1 MSNILIIKHGSLGDI
16 AQVSGAIQ
24 DIKENH
30 PNDKIFI
37 LTTSLYQKLF
47 RKCPYIDEIY
57 IDQRLP
63 RLNLFYLLKLKRII
77 SKLSLVKIYDLQNSS
92 RTSFYRKFLFNKIEW
107 SSTETTK
114 LPGTNKS
121 DFDSSPVLERFNFQL
136 TNSNIIT
143 KHTLKPNFSWACE
156 NIDDLLKKYNLEK
169 YILLFPFCSINLP
182 HKKWP
187 YYNDLISFINK
198 NNPGLEQV
206 VAPGPNE
213 IEESKK
219 LNVQVILKD
228 NKSLTITQL
237 AGLINKAQFIISNDT
252 GPAHMAAHLGARG
265 VTLFGYHTTPKKV
278 SIETNK
284 FKAIIKDDLK
294 KLSAEEVYSNISEEL
309 SLV

>member
-16 AQVSGAIQ
+16 AQISGAIQ

-30 PNDKIFI
+30 PNDKVFV
-37 LTTSLYQKLF
+37 LTTYPYEELF
-47 RKCPYIDEIY
+47 LKSPYIDEVY
-57 IDQRLP
+57 IDQRLS
-63 RLNLFYLLKLKRII
+63 RLNLFYLLKLKQMI

-92 RTSFYRKFLFNKIEW
+92 RTSFYRKFLFNKIKW
-107 SSTETTK
+107 SSAETT
-114 LPGTNKS
+114 LPPGTNKS
-121 DFDSSPVLERFNFQL
+121 DFDNDPVLERFNFQL
-136 TNSNIIT
+136 TKSNIVT
-143 KHTLKPNFSWACE
+143 KRTLKPNFSWACE

-187 YYNDLISFINK
+187 YYNDLILLIK
-198 NNPGLEQV
+198 KHNPEFELII
-206 VAPGPNE
+206 APSSNE

-219 LNVQVILKD
+219 ISARAILKD
-228 NKSLTITQL
+228 DKALTITQL
-237 AGLINKAQFIISNDT
+237 AGLIDKAQFIISNDT
-252 GPAHMAAHLGARG
+252 GPAHMAAHLGTKG
-265 VTLFGYHTTPKKV
+265 ITLFGQHTTPKKV

-294 KLSAEEVYSNISEEL
+294 ELSAEEVYSNISEEF

>member
-16 AQVSGAIQ
+16 AQISGAIQ

-30 PNDKIFI
+30 TGDKVFI
-37 LTTSLYQKLF
+37 LTTSPYEELF
-47 RKCPYIDEIY
+47 LKCPYIDEVY
-57 IDQRLP
+57 IDQRLS

-107 SSTETTK
+107 SSTETTM

-121 DFDSSPVLERFNFQL
+121 DFDNSPVLERFNFQL
-136 TNSNIIT
+136 TNSSIIT

-187 YYNDLISFINK
+187 YYNDLILFINK
-198 NNPGLEQV
+198 NSPGLEQV

-228 NKSLTITQL
+228 NKALTITQL

-278 SIETNK
+278 CIETNK

-294 KLSAEEVYSNISEEL
+294 ELSAEEVYFNISKEL

>member
-16 AQVSGAIQ
+16 AQISGAIQ

-30 PNDKIFI
+30 HDDKVFI
-37 LTTSLYQKLF
+37 LTTSLYEELF
-47 RKCPYIDEIY
+47 LKCPYIDEVY
-57 IDQRLP
+57 IDQRLS
-63 RLNLFYLLKLKRII
+63 RLNLFYLLKLKKMI
-77 SKLSLVKIYDLQNSS
+77 SKLGLIKIYDLQNSS
-92 RTSFYRKFLFNKIEW
+92 RTSFYRKFLFNKIKW
-107 SSTETTK
+107 SSTETT
-114 LPGTNKS
+114 LPSGTNKS
-121 DFDSSPVLERFNFQL
+121 DFDNDPVLERFNFQL
-136 TNSNIIT
+136 TSANIIT

-156 NIDDLLKKYNLEK
+156 NIDDLKKKYDLKK

-187 YYNDLISFINK
+187 YYNDLILLINK
-198 NNPGLEQV
+198 NNPEFELV
-206 VAPGPNE
+206 VAPGPYE

-219 LNVQVILKD
+219 LNARVILKD
-228 NKSLTITQL
+228 NKALTITQL
-237 AGLINKAQFIISNDT
+237 AGLMDKAQFIISNDT
-252 GPAHMAAHLGARG
+252 GPAHMAAHLGAKG

-294 KLSAEEVYSNISEEL
+294 ELSAEEVYSNISEEL

>member
-16 AQVSGAIQ
+16 AQISGAIQ

-30 PNDKIFI
+30 PNDKVFV
-37 LTTSLYQKLF
+37 LTTYPYEELF
-47 RKCPYIDEIY
+47 LKSPYIDEVY
-57 IDQRLP
+57 IDQRFS
-63 RLNLFYLLKLKRII
+63 RLNLFYLLKLKQMI

-92 RTSFYRKFLFNKIEW
+92 RTSFYRKFLFNKIKW
-107 SSTETTK
+107 SSAETT
-114 LPGTNKS
+114 LPPGTNKS
-121 DFDSSPVLERFNFQL
+121 DFDNDPVLERFNFQL
-136 TNSNIIT
+136 TKSNIVT

-187 YYNDLISFINK
+187 YYNDLILLIKKHNSEFELII
-198 NNPGLEQV
+198 
-206 VAPGPNE
+206 APSSNE

-219 LNVQVILKD
+219 ISARAILKD
-228 NKSLTITQL
+228 DKALTITQL
-237 AGLINKAQFIISNDT
+237 AGLIDKAQFIISNDT
-252 GPAHMAAHLGARG
+252 GPAHMAAHLGTKG
-265 VTLFGYHTTPKKV
+265 ITLFGQHTTPKKV

-294 KLSAEEVYSNISEEL
+294 ELSSEEVYSNICEEL
-309 SLV
+309 SLA

>member
-16 AQVSGAIQ
+16 AQISGAIQ

-30 PNDKIFI
+30 PNDKVFV
-37 LTTSLYQKLF
+37 LTTYPYEELF
-47 RKCPYIDEIY
+47 LKSPYIDEVY
-57 IDQRLP
+57 IDQRLS
-63 RLNLFYLLKLKRII
+63 RLNLFYLLKLKQMI

-92 RTSFYRKFLFNKIEW
+92 RTSFYRKFLFNKIKW
-107 SSTETTK
+107 SSAETT
-114 LPGTNKS
+114 LPPGTNKS
-121 DFDSSPVLERFNFQL
+121 DFDNDPVLERFNFQL
-136 TNSNIIT
+136 TKSNIVT

-187 YYNDLISFINK
+187 YYNDLILLIK
-198 NNPGLEQV
+198 KHNPEFELII
-206 VAPGPNE
+206 APSSNE

-219 LNVQVILKD
+219 ISARAILKD
-228 NKSLTITQL
+228 DKALTITQL
-237 AGLINKAQFIISNDT
+237 AGLIDKAQFIISNDT
-252 GPAHMAAHLGARG
+252 GPAHMAAHLGTKG
-265 VTLFGYHTTPKKV
+265 ITLFGQHTTPKKV

-294 KLSAEEVYSNISEEL
+294 ELSAEEVYSNISEEL
-309 SLV
+309 LLV

>member
-16 AQVSGAIQ
+16 AQISGAIQ

-30 PNDKIFI
+30 TGDKAFL
-37 LTTSLYQKLF
+37 LTTFPYEELF
-47 RKCPYIDEIY
+47 LRCPYIDEVY

-63 RLNLFYLLKLKRII
+63 RLNLFYLLKLKQMI
-77 SKLSLVKIYDLQNSS
+77 SKLRLIKIYDLQNSS
-92 RTSFYRKFLFNKIEW
+92 RTSFYRKFLFSKIKW
-107 SSTETTK
+107 SSTETTM

-187 YYNDLISFINK
+187 YYNDLILLIK
-198 NNPGLEQV
+198 KHNPEFELII
-206 VAPGPNE
+206 APSSNE

-219 LNVQVILKD
+219 ISARAILKD
-228 NKSLTITQL
+228 DKALTITQL
-237 AGLINKAQFIISNDT
+237 AGLIDKAQFIISNDT
-252 GPAHMAAHLGARG
+252 GPAHMAAHLGTKG
-265 VTLFGYHTTPKKV
+265 ITLFGQHTTPKKV

-294 KLSAEEVYSNISEEL
+294 ELSAEEVYSNISEEL
-309 SLV
+309 LLV

>member
-16 AQVSGAIQ
+16 AQISGAIQ

-30 PNDKIFI
+30 PNDKVFV
-37 LTTSLYQKLF
+37 LTTYPYEELF
-47 RKCPYIDEIY
+47 LKSPYIDEVY
-57 IDQRLP
+57 IDQRP
-63 RLNLFYLLKLKRII
+63 SRLNLFYLLKLKQMI

-92 RTSFYRKFLFNKIEW
+92 RTSFYRKFLFNKIKW
-107 SSTETTK
+107 SSAETT
-114 LPGTNKS
+114 LPPGTNKS
-121 DFDSSPVLERFNFQL
+121 DFDNDPVLERFNFQL
-136 TNSNIIT
+136 TKSNIVT

-187 YYNDLISFINK
+187 YYNDLILLIK
-198 NNPGLEQV
+198 KHNPEFELII
-206 VAPGPNE
+206 APSSNE

-219 LNVQVILKD
+219 ISARAILKD
-228 NKSLTITQL
+228 DKALTITQL
-237 AGLINKAQFIISNDT
+237 AGLIDKAQFIISNDT
-252 GPAHMAAHLGARG
+252 GPAHMAAHLGTKG
-265 VTLFGYHTTPKKV
+265 ITLFGQHTTPKKV

-294 KLSAEEVYSNISEEL
+294 ELSAEEVYSNISEEL
-309 SLV
+309 LLV